1 MLKEILITETLK
13 IQLYNLLIGV
23 GILIGIFV
31 FEKQTIIYKN
41 LKSELIIYAIIFS
54 IIFGFIGSFLFDI
67 FTKGYSIDLS
77 LLSNIGFTFYGG
89 IILGSLA
96 YFVIIFVLK
105 INFQYGTNIIVPSL
119 LISHSFGRIG
129 CFLGGCCYGSPTN
142 CFLGV
147 SFPEN
152 SIAWLHW
159 GNLHLHPVQLYES
172 AILFVLF
179 LISLNISFSNRYI
192 FYLFTYGFVRFI
204 LEFIRG
210 DERGY
215 LLNISILS
223 PSQIISLVLI
233 SISIIAFIYKS
244 I

>member
-1 MLKEILITETLK
+1 MQRGGFQATGSMHIAKECMHSC
-13 IQLYNLLIGV
+13 
-23 GILIGIFV
+23 
-31 FEKQTIIYKN
+31 KQK
-41 LKSELIIYAIIFS
+41 
-54 IIFGFIGSFLFDI
+54 
-67 FTKGYSIDLS
+67 
-77 LLSNIGFTFYGG
+77 
-89 IILGSLA
+89 IILLHVKGPISQHCT
-96 YFVIIFVLK
+96 YF
-105 INFQYGTNIIVPSL
+105 
-119 LISHSFGRIG
+119 HSVR
-129 CFLGGCCYGSPTN
+129 
-142 CFLGV
+142 FLGV